1 MTGNAPAPYILV
13 QGKKANK
20 DFKAARTLY
29 PLQEI
34 NPNSTNLPA
43 ALLRQ
48 DATLSEKIPAT
59 PKDDKEVD
67 PESDVRKEA

>member
-1 MTGNAPAPYILV
+1 MTGNAHAPYILV

-20 DFKAARTLY
+20 DFRSARTLY

-48 DATLSEKIPAT
+48 NATLSEKLPAPPT
-59 PKDDKEVD
+59 NDKEEH
-67 PESDVRKEA
+67 PQPDVREKA